1 MVREFFSSVAA
12 LVLTFGI
19 FGSSE
24 AAAPAKANALPMA
37 TSATLLTVK
46 NEGSFTLVLGE
57 HHPPKLAVID
67 PDDRFF
73 VLVESYVLNS
83 SMTEEAFLALT
94 SLPINTKT
102 LEGVTY
108 NDGEEMIENVFTKPG
123 LYQFIVSQGLA
134 VDPQGKHTVTIKVKY
149 E

>member
-1 MVREFFSSVAA
+1 MPARFSRVAA
-12 LVLTFGI
+12 FFLLFGP
-19 FGSSE
+19 GSLCE
-24 AAAPAKANALPMA
+24 GAAPRATAALPVA
-37 TSATLLTVK
+37 TSATPLTVK
-46 NEGSFTLVLGE
+46 NEGSFTLALGE

-67 PDDRFF
+67 PDDRLI

-94 SLPINTKT
+94 SLEINTRT

-108 NDGEEMIENVFTKPG
+108 NDGEEMIESVFTKPG

-134 VDPQGKHTVTIKVKY
+134 VDPQGKHTVTIKVMY
-149 E
+149 Q